1 MFNRSPFL
9 MMRPIHFLL
18 ASQSPRRRELL
29 GLLPYPFE
37 IAIPDVDEDFHL
49 DREPDAYVL
58 HTAEQ
63 KGEAIATGLTPSA
76 NAPIIIA
83 ADTTVALEGEILG
96 KPGDN
101 KEARNMLLKLRGR
114 THQVHTGLCVV
125 DIATGRRFGSV
136 HTAAVTMRHYS
147 AIEVDAYIATGD
159 PFDKAGAYAIQHPLF
174 QPVERLE
181 GCFLGVMGLSVCD
194 LIDQLIRNNIHVK
207 FDAAVIHAAHQG
219 FACPI
224 LVSTARMSRFDSQ
237 KGT

>member
-1 MFNRSPFL
+1 

-37 IAIPDVDEDFHL
+37 IAVPDVDEDFHL

-58 HTAEQ
+58 YTAEQ
-63 KGEAIATGLTPSA
+63 KAEAIATGLTQ
-76 NAPIIIA
+76 NAHTPIIIA
-83 ADTTVALEGEILG
+83 ADTTVALEDEILG
-96 KPGDN
+96 KPGDTQ
-101 KEARNMLLKLRGR
+101 EARHMLLKLRGR

-125 DIATGRRFGSV
+125 DIVSGRRFGSV
-136 HTAAVTMRHYS
+136 HTAAVTMRNYS
-147 AIEVDAYIATGD
+147 ATEIDVYITTGD

-194 LIDQLIRNNIHVK
+194 LIDQLILNNIPIK
-207 FDAAVIHAAHQG
+207 FDAAAIHAAHQG

-224 LVSTARMSRFDSQ
+224 WISTGRMSRFDSQ
-237 KGT
+237 QGA